1 MEWSKVIIT
10 FLQVAIPIIWG
21 VFYIRGQKID
31 QKVDKSEFDDF
42 KKECKQD
49 AEKRESQTREL
60 VNEIKQEFRENLKDY
75 KENLKETEVRLIER
89 IDLKLSPLL
98 DALKEANKK

>member
-1 MEWSKVIIT
+1 MEWIKI
-10 FLQVAIPIIWG
+10 LIPLLIAFVPILWTI
-21 VFYIRGQKID
+21 FYVRGQKID
-31 QKVDKSEFDDF
+31 QKVDKAEFDEF